1 MYRAIIV
8 DDEQKIC
15 SLIQM
20 LGDWERL
27 SIEICGVFYDGE
39 DALEYILSNAPD
51 IVITDIKMPVYDGL
65 ELIEKTREAGIDSSF
80 VIISGYRHF
89 EYAYRSMQFGIVDYL
104 LKPIDRDDLNHTLEK
119 ICQNLKNRR
128 IEEHEKADYRS
139 LLQEKALHRHQL
151 LLDDLEK
158 GCVKGDSLEAF
169 NDYYQTDF
177 APGRFRVL
185 LLHTSL
191 PQLHLSSSS
200 FLSHAAEI
208 AQDVFSGPCKTLTLQ
223 NHYGIFCLLSYPE
236 SSSVLVP
243 DNISRFFNRL
253 RSLSDIYGNFS
264 LVIGSG
270 DEAKSCLD
278 LPRSFEKAVIYAR
291 SKLFVG
297 WEKVISFLPRPLKER
312 PEPLLAERQ
321 LKQLKDAL
329 DLHSVSAV
337 SQWFANWR
345 DGLAPD
351 QLIDP
356 RPLYQARDEI
366 LSLVAG
372 LFSLE
377 DELDD
382 IFMWSDCARNVF
394 DFINKLSAF
403 AVSALEKRLAAI
415 AEEETLPIRKAKE
428 YIRRNYA
435 LPISLEE
442 VAEKADYNP
451 AYFSSLFKKHTG
463 QNFSDYLTEVRIEQ
477 AKELLKSTRDS
488 VTDIAERVGYT
499 DSKYFRKLFKK
510 VTGIRPNDY
519 RKLY

>member
-8 DDEQKIC
+8 DDEEKIC
-15 SLIQM
+15 RLIEM
-20 LGDWERL
+20 LGDWDRL
-27 SIEICGVFYDGE
+27 GIEICGVFYDGE
-39 DALEYILSNAPD
+39 DALEYILADAPD

-104 LKPIDRDDLNHTLEK
+104 LKPVDSENLNHTLEK
-119 ICQNLKNRR
+119 ICRNLESRR
-128 IEEHEKADYRS
+128 VEELEKADYRT
-139 LLQEKALHRHQL
+139 LLREKTVQSHQFL
-151 LLDDLEK
+151 LGDLKEGHVNGDTLD
-158 GCVKGDSLEAF
+158 AF
-169 NDYYQTDF
+169 NSHYLTDF

-200 FLSHAAEI
+200 FLSHAEEI
-208 AQDVFSGPCKTLTLQ
+208 AQDVFSARGRTLTLQ
-223 NHYGIFCLLSYPE
+223 NPYGIFCLLNYPE
-236 SSSVLVP
+236 ACAVVIP
-243 DNISRFFNRL
+243 DDISRFFNRL
-253 RSLSDIYGNFS
+253 RSLSDIYGAFS

-270 DEAKSCLD
+270 DEVSSYD
-278 LPRSFEKAVIYAR
+278 RLPRSFDRALLYAR
-291 SKLFVG
+291 SKLFAG
-297 WEKVISFLPRPLKER
+297 WEKVISFLPDNSGTET
-312 PEPLLAERQ
+312 EPILDETRLRQ
-321 LKQLKDAL
+321 LKEALELCSIPDVTRWFSDWQDSISPGQLTK
-329 DLHSVSAV
+329 
-337 SQWFANWR
+337 
-345 DGLAPD
+345 PD
-351 QLIDP
+351 
-356 RPLYQARDEI
+356 PLYQARDRI
-366 LSLVAG
+366 LSLISG
-372 LFSLE
+372 MFPCE

-382 IFMWSDCARNVF
+382 AVMWSDCARNVF
-394 DFINKLSAF
+394 DFISKLSAF
-403 AVSALEKRLAAI
+403 AVSVLEKKLAALS
-415 AEEETLPIRKAKE
+415 EEEALPIRKAKE

-442 VAEKADYNP
+442 VAEKAEYNP

-488 VTDIAERVGYT
+488 IGEIAEKVGYT